1 MISLNNIT
9 TMHEILSQVMES
21 KRHIKIHIGEES
33 TILSDFE
40 GYIVSLSSQFVEL
53 DTSPF
58 TVSSSSSP
66 HTVICINSIK
76 AISIFPDA
84 KDKGGKK

>member
-21 KRHIKIHIGEES
+21 RREVMIYVDGKPFVGLIA
-33 TILSDFE
+33 
-40 GYIVSLSSQFVEL
+40 SLSSEFVEL
-53 DTSPF
+53 D
-58 TVSSSSSP
+58 SSFYP
-66 HTVICINSIK
+66 EVKPTPTQTIICINSIK

-84 KDKGGKK
+84 KDEGGKK